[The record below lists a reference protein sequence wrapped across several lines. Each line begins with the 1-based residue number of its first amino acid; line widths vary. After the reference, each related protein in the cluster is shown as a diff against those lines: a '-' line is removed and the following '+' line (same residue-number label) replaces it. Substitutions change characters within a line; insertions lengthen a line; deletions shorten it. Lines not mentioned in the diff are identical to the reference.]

1 MSEDFAK
8 KFLEES
14 QQSKLGVTH
23 QKQGIPLP
31 PYEEPVPADAR
42 LIPLPRPETI
52 QLPPAD
58 LRQVME
64 QRTTLR
70 KYQETPLTLEE
81 LAYLLWLTQGIK
93 EVIPAKLTRRTVPS
107 AGSRHPFE
115 TYLLINRVN
124 ELEAG
129 LYRYVAS
136 QHAIYKLAG
145 AEKTEEITAACGKQA
160 HVHNSA
166 VTFLWVAVPER
177 TAWRY
182 GERAFRYIFLDA
194 GHVCQNLYLAAES
207 IGCGVC
213 AIAAYDDDL
222 LNAALGV
229 DGETQLVLY
238 VGTVG
243 KR

>member
-1 MSEDFAK
+1 MSEESVKQFLKDSQHVR
-8 KFLEES
+8 LEE
-14 QQSKLGVTH
+14 TH
-23 QKQGIPLP
+23 QKQDLPLP
-31 PYEEPVPADAR
+31 TYEEPVPAGAKLIR
-42 LIPLPRPETI
+42 LPKPETI
-52 QLPPAD
+52 KLPPVD

-64 QRTTLR
+64 RRATLR

-93 EVIPAKLTRRTVPS
+93 EITPAKLTRRTVPS

-115 TYLLINRVN
+115 TYLLVNRVN
-124 ELEAG
+124 GLETG
-129 LYRYVAS
+129 LYRYIAS
-136 QHAIYKLAG
+136 QHAVCKLG
-145 AEKTEEITAACGKQA
+145 GEEKVEEITNACGQQA
-160 HVHNSA
+160 HVRNSA
-166 VTFLWVAVPER
+166 VTFIWVAVPER

-182 GERAFRYIFLDA
+182 GDRAYRYIFLDA

-213 AIAAYDDDL
+213 AIDAFDDDL
-222 LNAALGV
+222 LNAAVGV
-229 DGETQLVLY
+229 DGETQLALY